1 MNCCDGKCEQGRDC
15 PVRQQRIKEVNDA
28 YINRKPDPDPYR
40 ETLKLWERPNLANDN
55 RADLFISIHCNA
67 NNNRAAAGSET
78 YLWGYTNR
86 KGIWMLQSVRMR
98 R

>member
-40 ETLKLWERPNLANDN
+40 ETLGSFKELITVIVMATAVGLLAYVMWGKL
-55 RADLFISIHCNA
+55 
-67 NNNRAAAGSET
+67 
-78 YLWGYTNR
+78 
-86 KGIWMLQSVRMR
+86 
-98 R
+98 

>member
-40 ETLKLWERPNLANDN
+40 ETLGSFKELITVIVVATAVGLLAYVVWGKL
-55 RADLFISIHCNA
+55 
-67 NNNRAAAGSET
+67 
-78 YLWGYTNR
+78 
-86 KGIWMLQSVRMR
+86 
-98 R
+98 